1 MSNLGIVKGSL
12 FDIYHIEDKIHLW
25 IKDEDGNARL
35 FYDFHQPIVYARGN
49 ESVLK
54 KLVHRFYQLDALA
67 EIPVYKDK
75 KLFYENEKV
84 QVLQL
89 TISRPSVLSQVS
101 RKLYALYG
109 KFDIYHSDIE
119 VPTSYMVSKGLFP
132 LCELKLSY
140 SEEKFGRQVRGI
152 EILNRVRDM
161 EYSVPKLK
169 TMYMSLSQSHR
180 IDMKHNSIVFRCGEK
195 LSEFSGKNPKELLQG
210 IDSLFKL
217 EDPDIVLSTFGDHT
231 IFPYLFSQSQK
242 LKIFPAF
249 DRDRTI
255 PIRRHIQTKGT
266 SYNTYGTIVYRAP
279 SYPLFG
285 RWHIDSQNS
294 FVHREA
300 DLLGIIELARLS
312 RLPIQKMS
320 RASTGKAL
328 TSIEVDVA
336 LKKGYLVPWQKSAV
350 ESPKTALQ
358 LLEADKG
365 GLVFQP
371 DVSDGTVFENVAQLD
386 FAQMYPTI
394 MVNHNISPE
403 CVNCVCCEKNPK
415 ARIVPGLG
423 YRICVRRR
431 GIVSQAL
438 KHVLERREYYKIGI
452 KERKENAKVGEYEQK
467 QNSLKWM
474 LVTSFGYLGY
484 RNAKFGRLESHES
497 VNAFAREKL
506 LTAKES
512 AEKRGYA
519 FVHAITD
526 SIFIRKTDSSPF
538 SREELDSL
546 CEEIKS
552 KTGIRIDV
560 DGVYTWL
567 QFPSSSQDPKMPVAN
582 RYMGRFES
590 GKLKCRGI
598 GSRRKDL
605 PAFVKTA
612 QNEMLE
618 WMRGKVGVDGLKN
631 SENEILEIYNKY
643 DLRLK
648 NGSVDIE
655 DLLIRRSTSKTLEEY
670 EVNGASSLSL
680 LRLKELGID
689 VQAGEKI
696 RYLVLNRKGK
706 RKDRWYLPEEALQMM
721 KKKGSNSAKTAVA
734 PKKSETASSDV
745 HWDRV
750 YYRKLLVSLFR
761 EIWSPLASF
770 SDFESLLDDQRWL
783 PFGGEFTGTLR
794 SYYQS
799 ERVHIEP

>member
-1 MSNLGIVKGSL
+1 MNNSEIVKGSL

-35 FYDFHQPIVYARGN
+35 FYDFYQPIVYARGE

-67 EIPVYKDK
+67 EIPVYTSK

-84 QVLQL
+84 EVLQL
-89 TISRPSVLSQVS
+89 TISRPSVLSRVS

-132 LCELKLSY
+132 LCELKLTY
-140 SEEKFGRQVRGI
+140 SEEKFGR
-152 EILNRVRDM
+152 RVRDVEVHNRIEDM

-169 TMYMSLSQSHR
+169 TMYMSLSRSHR
-180 IDMKHNSIVFRCGEK
+180 IDMKHNSIVLRCEDNFHE
-195 LSEFSGKNPKELLQG
+195 LSGKNPKELLQE
-210 IDSLFKL
+210 IDRIFKT

-242 LKIFPAF
+242 LRIFPAF
-249 DRDRTI
+249 DRDKTA
-255 PIRRHIQTKGT
+255 PIRRHVQTKGT

-336 LKKGYLVPWQKSAV
+336 LRKGYLVPWQKSAV

-371 DVSDGTVFENVAQLD
+371 DISDGSVFENVAQLD
-386 FAQMYPTI
+386 FAQMYPSI

-403 CVNCVCCEKNPK
+403 CVNCVCCEKNRK
-415 ARIVPGLG
+415 AKIVPGLG

-438 KHVLERREYYKIGI
+438 KHVLKRREYYKIGI
-452 KERKENAKVGEYEQK
+452 KERKETSKLGEYEQK

-506 LTAKES
+506 LTAKEC
-512 AEKRGYA
+512 AEERGYG

-526 SIFIRKTDSSPF
+526 SIFIRKTDSSTF
-538 SREELDSL
+538 SREELNSL
-546 CEEIKS
+546 CEEIQS

-567 QFPSSSQDPKMPVAN
+567 LFPSSSQDHKMPVAN
-582 RYMGRFES
+582 RYMGRFEN
-590 GKLKCRGI
+590 GKLKFRGI

-605 PAFVKTA
+605 PSIVKTA

-618 WMRGKVGVDGLKN
+618 WMCGKVRVEELKN
-631 SENEILEIYNKY
+631 SETEILEIYNRY
-643 DLRLK
+643 DLKLK
-648 NGSVDIE
+648 KGTVETE
-655 DLLIRRSTSKTLEEY
+655 DLLVRRSTSKTLEEY
-670 EVNGASSLSL
+670 EVDGASSLSL

-721 KKKGSNSAKTAVA
+721 KKKERTSAKPSVV
-734 PKKSETASSDV
+734 PKKSETASEEI
-745 HWDRV
+745 HWDRT
-750 YYRKLLVSLFR
+750 YYRKLLVASFR
-761 EIWSPLASF
+761 EVWAPFASF

-783 PFGGEFTGTLR
+783 PFGKEFTGALR
-794 SYYQS
+794 SYYGS
-799 ERVHIEP
+799 GLAGI